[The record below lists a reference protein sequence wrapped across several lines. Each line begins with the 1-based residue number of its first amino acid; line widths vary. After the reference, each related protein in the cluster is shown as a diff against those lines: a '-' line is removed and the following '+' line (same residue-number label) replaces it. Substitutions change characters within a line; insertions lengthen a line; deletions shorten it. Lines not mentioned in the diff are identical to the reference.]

1 MPAAREGYKSD
12 LDDETYTFMLLYL
25 LLRPEDAPQRT
36 HPLRD
41 VLNALFY
48 VARTGVQ
55 CLGQSGT
62 SRACPLAVPPTR
74 LSTPRNRASTSR
86 ALV

>member
-1 MPAAREGYKSD
+1 MTELAMTMVHKPYKSD
-12 LDDETYTFMLLYL
+12 LDDETYAFMLPYL
-25 LLRPEDAPQRT
+25 VLRPEDAPQRI
-36 HPLRD
+36 HPLRE

-62 SRACPLAVPPTR
+62 SRACPLGVPP
-74 LSTPRNRASTSR
+74 PRISA
-86 ALV
+86 A

>member
-1 MPAAREGYKSD
+1 MTAIRKGYKSD
-12 LDDETYTFMLLYL
+12 LDDETYAFMLPYL
-25 LLRPEDAPQRT
+25 LLRPENAPQRT

-48 VARTGVQ
+48 VTRTGVQ

-62 SRACPLAVPPTR
+62 S
-74 LSTPRNRASTSR
+74 
-86 ALV
+86 